1 MNRIFVVIKYE
12 RNYVIVSIIYEAVEK
27 NNLWFY
33 GQIKSKN
40 ICLVNYIKKYNF
52 FNLILIIFLPVSCFL
67 EYFS

>member
-12 RNYVIVSIIYEAVEK
+12 RNYVIMSIIYEGVGK

-40 ICLVNYIKKYNF
+40 NICLV
-52 FNLILIIFLPVSCFL
+52 
-67 EYFS
+67 